1 MEKYSTSLLQL
12 ELDLGEGARRQGGL
26 QARVSASQR
35 QPLVEPPG
43 DGSSP
48 SVPACAGSWL
58 HRLAL
63 SILLAPPGE
72 RPRAP
77 VCSSL
82 PIAHV
87 CAHACTLHPSAV
99 ARGPASPEPGPL

>member
-35 QPLVEPPG
+35 QPPAEPPG

-48 SVPACAGSWL
+48 SVPARAGSWL

-63 SILLAPPGE
+63 SILLLPPGE
-72 RPRAP
+72 RPRAH

-82 PIAHV
+82 PIAHI
-87 CAHACTLHPSAV
+87 CAHACALHPSTV
-99 ARGPASPEPGPL
+99 ARGPASPELGPL